1 MKISRGYFSL
11 DQQEEY
17 LKLNEKIEFKSKLG
31 FLNSH
36 NGLRRNKTH
45 LFLAPTGVGKST
57 FVRTLVR
64 DVIFNN
70 KDSKVFIWLTEETV
84 EEFKSQLSYGLP
96 SHEILNNIEIASEQE
111 SELEESTLKLWLE
124 DYISMTEPDVV
135 ICDNI
140 TTSKLYAEKRVSEQS
155 KIAHWFK
162 RLANYGNALF
172 LIAHTGA
179 EVRENQS
186 RLIDENDIRGSKAIT
201 TLVEFMYILQP
212 IWINQTLN
220 QFLKI
225 KKHRGQDLMHGLYRL
240 NYKKDLKAFQ
250 NDVSVDF
257 DKFKEAFSQRNK
269 LGK

>member
-1 MKISRGYFSL
+1 MKIKRGFFSEDEQESYFT
-11 DQQEEY
+11 E
-17 LKLNEKIEFKSKLG
+17 NEKTEFKSRLA

-36 NGLRRNKTH
+36 NGLRKNKTH
-45 LFLAPTGVGKST
+45 LFIAPTGVGKST

-70 KDSKVFIWLTEETV
+70 KDSRVFVWLTEETV
-84 EEFKSQLSYGLP
+84 DEFKSQLSYGLP

-111 SELEESTLKLWLE
+111 SELEENTLKIWLE
-124 DYISMTEPDVV
+124 DYISMSEPDVV

-140 TTSKLYAEKRVSEQS
+140 TTSKLYAEKKVSEQS

-162 RLANYGNALF
+162 RLAGYGNALF

-201 TLVEFMYILQP
+201 TLVEFLYILQP
-212 IWINQTLN
+212 IWVNQTLY

-240 NYKKDLKAFQ
+240 NYKKDIKAFE
-250 NDVSVDF
+250 NDISVDF
-257 DKFKEAFSQRNK
+257 EKFADTFKLRNK
-269 LGK
+269 LAK